1 MAWFEWQLATRLLKE
16 GKTQSLLIA
25 SGIALGVAVIVFIT
39 ALVTGLQKTIIDRTL
54 GTQAH
59 IVVTEPDKTLKSS
72 VEGDVVFRELQPR
85 PQRTEAILNWPLLIK
100 ELSKNKEI
108 KAASPVLS
116 GAAFALRG
124 QTDKSVAIL
133 GIDPNAYNQIIPI
146 KNYIKQGQMR
156 LNSDEAMIGQRLADD
171 LGVRVGDSI
180 SLLTASNRSIS
191 VRITAIFEFGI
202 KDLDR
207 RWVYL
212 SLRSAQNLLD
222 LQGQITGIDLQV
234 YTLFNAEI
242 IAQQLQQQYPIKA
255 ESWMSSNQQ
264 LMTAL
269 KSQTASTSLIRFFVL
284 ISVAFGIASV
294 LAIAV
299 VQKQKEIGILRAM
312 GLSQRSVLVVFL
324 IQGGLLGFLGS
335 VLGSLGGMGLGK
347 FFGLVARSATGEP
360 LFQLALTQELFIST
374 MFVATLTGLISAA
387 MPAYRAA
394 KLDPVQAIR
403 YG

>member
-1 MAWFEWQLATRLLKE
+1 
-16 GKTQSLLIA
+16 
-25 SGIALGVAVIVFIT
+25 
-39 ALVTGLQKTIIDRTL
+39 
-54 GTQAH
+54 
-59 IVVTEPDKTLKSS
+59 
-72 VEGDVVFRELQPR
+72 
-85 PQRTEAILNWPLLIK
+85 
-100 ELSKNKEI
+100 
-108 KAASPVLS
+108 VLS

-124 QTDKSVAIL
+124 QADKSVAIL
-133 GIDPNAYNQIIPI
+133 GIDPTAYQQIIPL
-146 KNYIKQGQMR
+146 KDYIKQGQLR

-171 LGVRVGDSI
+171 LGLKIGDSI
-180 SLLTASNRSIS
+180 VLLAANNRQIT
-191 VRITAIFEFGI
+191 VRVTAIFEFGI

-234 YTLFNAEI
+234 YTLFDAEK
-242 IAQQLQQQYPIKA
+242 IAQQLQQQYPIQA

-269 KSQTASTSLIRFFVL
+269 KSQTASTTLIRFFVL

-312 GLSQRSVLVVFL
+312 GLSQNSVLVVFL
-324 IQGGLLGFLGS
+324 IQGGLLGLVGS
-335 VLGSLGGMGLGK
+335 ILGSLGGVGLGQL
-347 FFGLVARSATGEP
+347 FSLVARSATGEP

-374 MFVATLTGLISAA
+374 MCIATVTGLISAA

>member
-85 PQRTEAILNWPLLIK
+85 PQRTEAILNWPLLIQ

-133 GIDPNAYNQIIPI
+133 GIDPSAYNKIIPL
-146 KNYIKQGQMR
+146 KDYIKQGQMR

-269 KSQTASTSLIRFFVL
+269 KSQTASTTLIRFFVL

>member
-1 MAWFEWQLATRLLKE
+1 VLIIKFIPLK
-16 GKTQSLLIA
+16 
-25 SGIALGVAVIVFIT
+25 
-39 ALVTGLQKTIIDRTL
+39 D
-54 GTQAH
+54 
-59 IVVTEPDKTLKSS
+59 
-72 VEGDVVFRELQPR
+72 
-85 PQRTEAILNWPLLIK
+85 
-100 ELSKNKEI
+100 
-108 KAASPVLS
+108 
-116 GAAFALRG
+116 
-124 QTDKSVAIL
+124 
-133 GIDPNAYNQIIPI
+133 
-146 KNYIKQGQMR
+146 YIKQGQMR

-234 YTLFNAEI
+234 YTFFNAEI

-269 KSQTASTSLIRFFVL
+269 KSQTASTTLIRFFVL

-347 FFGLVARSATGEP
+347 FFSIGRAQCYRRTV
-360 LFQLALTQELFIST
+360 IST
-374 MFVATLTGLISAA
+374 GTDSRIV
-387 MPAYRAA
+387 Y
-394 KLDPVQAIR
+394 
-403 YG
+403 

>member
-39 ALVTGLQKTIIDRTL
+39 ALVTGLQKTIIERTL

-72 VEGDVVFRELQPR
+72 VEGDVVFRQLQPR
-85 PQRTEAILNWPLLIK
+85 PQRTEAILNWPLLIQ

-133 GIDPNAYNQIIPI
+133 GIDPNAYNKIIPL
-146 KNYIKQGQMR
+146 KDYIKQGQMR

-269 KSQTASTSLIRFFVL
+269 KSQTASTTLIRFFVL

-312 GLSQRSVLVVFL
+312 GLSQRSVLSGVFNSRWF
-324 IQGGLLGFLGS
+324 I
-335 VLGSLGGMGLGK
+335 
-347 FFGLVARSATGEP
+347 R
-360 LFQLALTQELFIST
+360 LFRLCT
-374 MFVATLTGLISAA
+374 
-387 MPAYRAA
+387 
-394 KLDPVQAIR
+394 
-403 YG
+403 

>member
-59 IVVTEPDKTLKSS
+59 IVLTEPDKTLKAS
-72 VEGDVVFRELQPR
+72 VEGDVVFRQLQPR
-85 PQRTEAILNWPLLIK
+85 PQRIETILNWPLLIQ

-124 QTDKSVAIL
+124 QSDKSVAIL
-133 GIDPNAYNQIIPI
+133 GIDPSAYNRIIPI
-146 KNYIKQGQMR
+146 KDYIKQGQMR

-171 LGVRVGDSI
+171 LGVRIGDSI

-269 KSQTASTSLIRFFVL
+269 KSQTASTTLIRFFVL

>member
-59 IVVTEPDKTLKSS
+59 IVLTEPDKTLKAS
-72 VEGDVVFRELQPR
+72 VEGDVVFRQLQPR
-85 PQRTEAILNWPLLIK
+85 PQRIETILNWPLLIQ

-124 QTDKSVAIL
+124 QSDKSVAIL
-133 GIDPNAYNQIIPI
+133 GIDPSAYNRIIPI
-146 KNYIKQGQMR
+146 KDYIKQGQMR

-171 LGVRVGDSI
+171 LGVRIGDSI

-269 KSQTASTSLIRFFVL
+269 KSQTASTTLIRFFVL

-312 GLSQRSVLVVFL
+312 GLSQGSVLVVFL

-335 VLGSLGGMGLGK
+335 VLGSLGGIGLGK

>member
-39 ALVTGLQKTIIDRTL
+39 ALVTGLQQTIIERTL

-72 VEGDVVFRELQPR
+72 VEGDVVFRELQTR
-85 PQRTEAILNWPLLIK
+85 PQRTEAILNWPLLIQ

-335 VLGSLGGMGLGK
+335 VLGSLGGIGLGK

>member
-39 ALVTGLQKTIIDRTL
+39 ALVTGLQQTIINRTL

-59 IVVTEPDKTLKSS
+59 IVLTEPDKTLKPS
-72 VEGDVVFRELQPR
+72 VAGDAVFRETQPR
-85 PQRTEAILNWPLLIK
+85 PQRIEPILNWSLLLK
-100 ELSKNKEI
+100 ELSKNKDI

-124 QTDKSVAIL
+124 QSDKSVAVL
-133 GIDPNAYNQIIPI
+133 GIDPSAYNKIIPL
-146 KNYIKQGQMR
+146 KDYIKQGQLR
-156 LNSDEAMIGQRLADD
+156 LNSNEAMIGTRLADD
-171 LGVRVGDSI
+171 LGVRVGDNI
-180 SLLTASNRSIS
+180 NLLTASNRQIS

-242 IAQQLQQQYPIKA
+242 IAQQIQQQYPIKA

-269 KSQTASTSLIRFFVL
+269 KSQTASTTLIRFFVL

-324 IQGGLLGFLGS
+324 IQGGLLGFVGS
-335 VLGSLGGMGLGK
+335 MLGSLGGMGLGK
-347 FFGLVARSATGEP
+347 IFSIVARSPSGEP
-360 LFQLALTQELFIST
+360 LFILALSQELFIST
-374 MFVATLTGLISAA
+374 MIVATVTGLISAA

>member
-1 MAWFEWQLATRLLKE
+1 MVWFEWQLATRLLKE

-59 IVVTEPDKTLKSS
+59 IVITEPDKVLQPSLT
-72 VEGDVVFRELQPR
+72 GDVIFRQLQPR
-85 PQRTEAILNWPLLIK
+85 PQRSEPILNWPLL
-100 ELSKNKEI
+100 SKALAKNSQI
-108 KAASPVLS
+108 KAVSPVLS

-124 QTDKSVAIL
+124 QADKSVAIL
-133 GIDPNAYNQIIPI
+133 GIDPTAYQQIIPL
-146 KNYIKQGQMR
+146 KDYIKQGQLR

-171 LGVRVGDSI
+171 LGLKIGDSI
-180 SLLTASNRSIS
+180 VLLAANNRQIT
-191 VRITAIFEFGI
+191 VRVTAIFEFGI

-234 YTLFNAEI
+234 YTLFDAEK
-242 IAQQLQQQYPIKA
+242 IAQQLQQQYPIQA

-269 KSQTASTSLIRFFVL
+269 KSQTASTTLIRFFVL

-312 GLSQRSVLVVFL
+312 GLSQNSVLVVFL
-324 IQGGLLGFLGS
+324 IQGGLLGLVGS
-335 VLGSLGGMGLGK
+335 ILGSLGGVGLGQL
-347 FFGLVARSATGEP
+347 FSLVARSATGEP

-374 MFVATLTGLISAA
+374 MSIATVTGLISAA

>member
-39 ALVTGLQKTIIDRTL
+39 ALVTGLQQTIIERTL

-85 PQRTEAILNWPLLIK
+85 PQRTEAILNWPLLIQ

-124 QTDKSVAIL
+124 QSDKSVAIL
-133 GIDPNAYNQIIPI
+133 GIDPSAYNRIIPI
-146 KNYIKQGQMR
+146 KDYIKQGQMR

-269 KSQTASTSLIRFFVL
+269 KSQTASTTLIRFFVL

>member
-39 ALVTGLQKTIIDRTL
+39 ALVTGLQQTIIERTL

-85 PQRTEAILNWPLLIK
+85 PQRTEAILNWPLLIQ

-335 VLGSLGGMGLGK
+335 ILGSLGGMGLGK
-347 FFGLVARSATGEP
+347 MFSIVRVVLQASRYFNSHSLKSY
-360 LFQLALTQELFIST
+360 LLAPCL
-374 MFVATLTGLISAA
+374 
-387 MPAYRAA
+387 
-394 KLDPVQAIR
+394 
-403 YG
+403 

>member
-16 GKTQSLLIA
+16 GKIQSLLIA

-39 ALVTGLQKTIIDRTL
+39 ALVTGLQKTIIERTL

-72 VEGDVVFRELQPR
+72 IEGDVIFRQLQPR
-85 PQRTEAILNWPLLIK
+85 PQRTEAILNWPLLIQ
-100 ELSKNKEI
+100 ELSKSKEV

-124 QTDKSVAIL
+124 QSDKSVAIL
-133 GIDPNAYNQIIPI
+133 GIDPNAYNKIIPL
-146 KNYIKQGQMR
+146 KDYIKQGQMR

-171 LGVRVGDSI
+171 LGVRVGDNI
-180 SLLTASNRSIS
+180 LLLTATNRSIS
-191 VRITAIFEFGI
+191 VRVTGIFEFGI

-234 YTLFNAEI
+234 YTLFNAEA

-269 KSQTASTSLIRFFVL
+269 KSQTASTTLIRFFVL

-312 GLSQRSVLVVFL
+312 GLSQRSVLIVFL

-347 FFGLVARSATGEP
+347 IFGLVARSATGEP

-374 MFVATLTGLISAA
+374 MLVATLTGLISAA

>member
-59 IVVTEPDKTLKSS
+59 IVLTEPDKTLKSS
-72 VEGDVVFRELQPR
+72 VEGDVVFRQLQPR
-85 PQRTEAILNWPLLIK
+85 PQRIETILNWPLLIQ

-133 GIDPNAYNQIIPI
+133 GIDPSAYNRIIPI
-146 KNYIKQGQMR
+146 KDYIKQGQMR

-222 LQGQITGIDLQV
+222 LQGQITDR
-234 YTLFNAEI
+234 
-242 IAQQLQQQYPIKA
+242 
-255 ESWMSSNQQ
+255 
-264 LMTAL
+264 
-269 KSQTASTSLIRFFVL
+269 KS
-284 ISVAFGIASV
+284 
-294 LAIAV
+294 V
-299 VQKQKEIGILRAM
+299 V
-312 GLSQRSVLVVFL
+312 
-324 IQGGLLGFLGS
+324 
-335 VLGSLGGMGLGK
+335 
-347 FFGLVARSATGEP
+347 
-360 LFQLALTQELFIST
+360 
-374 MFVATLTGLISAA
+374 
-387 MPAYRAA
+387 
-394 KLDPVQAIR
+394 
-403 YG
+403 

>member
-16 GKTQSLLIA
+16 GKIQSLLIA

-39 ALVTGLQKTIIDRTL
+39 ALVTGLQKTIIERTL

-72 VEGDVVFRELQPR
+72 IEGDVIFRQLQPR
-85 PQRTEAILNWPLLIK
+85 PQRTEAILNWPLLIQEISKSK
-100 ELSKNKEI
+100 EV

-124 QTDKSVAIL
+124 QSDKSVAIL
-133 GIDPNAYNQIIPI
+133 GIDPNAYNKIIPL
-146 KNYIKQGQMR
+146 KDYIKQGQMR

-171 LGVRVGDSI
+171 LGVRVGDNI
-180 SLLTASNRSIS
+180 LLLTATNRSIS

-234 YTLFNAEI
+234 YTLFNAEA

-269 KSQTASTSLIRFFVL
+269 KSQTASTTLIRFFVL

-312 GLSQRSVLVVFL
+312 GLSQRSVLIVFL

-347 FFGLVARSATGEP
+347 IFGLVARSATGEP

-374 MFVATLTGLISAA
+374 MLVATLTGLISAA

>member
-16 GKTQSLLIA
+16 GKIQSLLIA

-39 ALVTGLQKTIIDRTL
+39 ALVTGLQKTIIERTL

-72 VEGDVVFRELQPR
+72 IEGDVIFRQLQPR
-85 PQRTEAILNWPLLIK
+85 PQRTEAILNWPLLIQ
-100 ELSKNKEI
+100 ELSKSKEV

-124 QTDKSVAIL
+124 QSDKSVAIL
-133 GIDPNAYNQIIPI
+133 GIDPNAYNKIIPL
-146 KNYIKQGQMR
+146 KDYIKQGQMR

-180 SLLTASNRSIS
+180 SLLTATNRSIS
-191 VRITAIFEFGI
+191 VRVTGIFEFGI

-234 YTLFNAEI
+234 YTLFNAEA

-269 KSQTASTSLIRFFVL
+269 KSQTASTTLIRFFVL

-312 GLSQRSVLVVFL
+312 GLSQRSVLIVFL

-347 FFGLVARSATGEP
+347 IFGLVARSATGEP

-374 MFVATLTGLISAA
+374 MLVATLTGLISAA

>member
-59 IVVTEPDKTLKSS
+59 IVLTEPDKTLKSS
-72 VEGDVVFRELQPR
+72 VEGDVVFRQIQPR
-85 PQRTEAILNWPLLIK
+85 PQRIETILNWPLLIQ

-124 QTDKSVAIL
+124 QSDKSVAIL
-133 GIDPNAYNQIIPI
+133 GIDPSAYNRIIPI
-146 KNYIKQGQMR
+146 KDYIKQGQMR

-171 LGVRVGDSI
+171 LGVRIGDSI

-269 KSQTASTSLIRFFVL
+269 KSQTASTTLIRFFVL

>member
-39 ALVTGLQKTIIDRTL
+39 ALVTGLQQTIFERTL

-85 PQRTEAILNWPLLIK
+85 PQRTEAILNWPLLIQ

-335 VLGSLGGMGLGK
+335 VLGSLGGIGLGK

>member
-85 PQRTEAILNWPLLIK
+85 PQRTEAILNWPLLIQ

-264 LMTAL
+264 LVTAL

-335 VLGSLGGMGLGK
+335 ILGSLGGMGLGK
-347 FFGLVARSATGEP
+347 MFSIVARSATGEP

>member
-1 MAWFEWQLATRLLKE
+1 
-16 GKTQSLLIA
+16 
-25 SGIALGVAVIVFIT
+25 
-39 ALVTGLQKTIIDRTL
+39 
-54 GTQAH
+54 
-59 IVVTEPDKTLKSS
+59 
-72 VEGDVVFRELQPR
+72 
-85 PQRTEAILNWPLLIK
+85 
-100 ELSKNKEI
+100 
-108 KAASPVLS
+108 
-116 GAAFALRG
+116 
-124 QTDKSVAIL
+124 
-133 GIDPNAYNQIIPI
+133 
-146 KNYIKQGQMR
+146 MR

-299 VQKQKEIGILRAM
+299 VQKQKEIGKKQMRFEFEKKVIAD
-312 GLSQRSVLVVFL
+312 
-324 IQGGLLGFLGS
+324 
-335 VLGSLGGMGLGK
+335 SLK
-347 FFGLVARSATGEP
+347 VNEEKKI
-360 LFQLALTQELFIST
+360 TQEKLKQE
-374 MFVATLTGLISAA
+374 AT
-387 MPAYRAA
+387 
-394 KLDPVQAIR
+394 IR
-403 YG
+403 YSLFFFIILFNKLGCLNKSLNSLIF

>member
-16 GKTQSLLIA
+16 GKIQSLLIA

-39 ALVTGLQKTIIDRTL
+39 ALVTGLQKTIIERTL

-72 VEGDVVFRELQPR
+72 IEGDVIFRQLQPR
-85 PQRTEAILNWPLLIK
+85 PQRTEAILNWPLLIQ
-100 ELSKNKEI
+100 ELSKSKEV

-124 QTDKSVAIL
+124 QSDKSVAIL
-133 GIDPNAYNQIIPI
+133 GIDPNAYNKIIPL
-146 KNYIKQGQMR
+146 KDYIKQGQMR

-171 LGVRVGDSI
+171 LGVRVGDNI
-180 SLLTASNRSIS
+180 LLLTATNRSIS

-234 YTLFNAEI
+234 YTLFNAEA

-269 KSQTASTSLIRFFVL
+269 KSQTASTTLIRFFVL

-312 GLSQRSVLVVFL
+312 GLSQRSVLIVFL

-347 FFGLVARSATGEP
+347 IFGLVARSATGEP

-374 MFVATLTGLISAA
+374 MLVATLTGLISAA

>member
-39 ALVTGLQKTIIDRTL
+39 ALVTGLQQTIIERTL

-85 PQRTEAILNWPLLIK
+85 PQRTEAILNWPLLIQ

-335 VLGSLGGMGLGK
+335 VLGSLGGIGLGK

>member
-59 IVVTEPDKTLKSS
+59 IVLTEPDKTLKSS
-72 VEGDVVFRELQPR
+72 VEGDVVFRQLQPR
-85 PQRTEAILNWPLLIK
+85 PQRIETILNWPLLIQ

-124 QTDKSVAIL
+124 QSDKSVAIL
-133 GIDPNAYNQIIPI
+133 GIDPSAYNRIIPI
-146 KNYIKQGQMR
+146 KDYIKQGQMR

-171 LGVRVGDSI
+171 LGVRIGDSI

-269 KSQTASTSLIRFFVL
+269 KSQTASTTLIRFFVL

-347 FFGLVARSATGEP
+347 FFSMVARSATGEP

>member
-39 ALVTGLQKTIIDRTL
+39 ALVTGLQQTIIERTL

-85 PQRTEAILNWPLLIK
+85 PQRTEAILNWPLLIQ

-133 GIDPNAYNQIIPI
+133 GIDPSAYNKIIPL
-146 KNYIKQGQMR
+146 KDYIKQGQMR

-269 KSQTASTSLIRFFVL
+269 KSQTASTTLIRFFVL

-335 VLGSLGGMGLGK
+335 VLGSLGGIGLGK

>member
-85 PQRTEAILNWPLLIK
+85 PQRTEAILNWPLLIQ

-335 VLGSLGGMGLGK
+335 ILGSLGGMGLGK
-347 FFGLVARSATGEP
+347 MFSIVARSATGEP

>member
-39 ALVTGLQKTIIDRTL
+39 ALVTGLQQTIINRTL

-59 IVVTEPDKTLKSS
+59 IVLTEPDKTLKSS
-72 VEGDVVFRELQPR
+72 VEGDAVFREIQPR
-85 PQRTEAILNWPLLIK
+85 PQRIEAILNWPLLLK
-100 ELSKNKEI
+100 ELSKNKDI

-124 QTDKSVAIL
+124 QADKSVAVL
-133 GIDPNAYNQIIPI
+133 GIDPAAYNKIIPL
-146 KNYIKQGQMR
+146 KDYIKQGQLR
-156 LNSDEAMIGQRLADD
+156 LNSNEAMIGTRLADD

-180 SLLTASNRSIS
+180 NLLTASNRQIS
-191 VRITAIFEFGI
+191 VRVTAIFEFGI

-234 YTLFNAEI
+234 YTLFNAET
-242 IAQQLQQQYPIKA
+242 IAQQIQQQYPIKA

-269 KSQTASTSLIRFFVL
+269 KSQTASTTLIRVFVL

-312 GLSQRSVLVVFL
+312 GLSQHSVLVVFL

-347 FFGLVARSATGEP
+347 IFSLVARSSTGEP
-360 LFQLALTQELFIST
+360 LFILVLNQELFIST
-374 MFVATLTGLISAA
+374 MIVATVTGLISAA

>member
-39 ALVTGLQKTIIDRTL
+39 ALVTGLQQTIIERTL

-85 PQRTEAILNWPLLIK
+85 PQRTEAILNWPLLIQ

-335 VLGSLGGMGLGK
+335 ILGSLGGMGLGK
-347 FFGLVARSATGEP
+347 MFSIVVRSATGEP

>member
-1 MAWFEWQLATRLLKE
+1 MVWFEWQLATRLLKE

-39 ALVTGLQKTIIDRTL
+39 ALVTGLQQTIIDRTL

-59 IVVTEPDKTLKSS
+59 IVITEPDKVLQPSLT
-72 VEGDVVFRELQPR
+72 GDVIFRQLQPR
-85 PQRTEAILNWPLLIK
+85 PQRSEPILNWPLL
-100 ELSKNKEI
+100 SKQLAKNPQI
-108 KAASPVLS
+108 KAVSPVLS

-124 QTDKSVAIL
+124 QADKSVAIL
-133 GIDPNAYNQIIPI
+133 GIDPTAYQQIIPL
-146 KNYIKQGQMR
+146 KDYIKQGQLR

-171 LGVRVGDSI
+171 LGLKIGDSI
-180 SLLTASNRSIS
+180 VLLAANNRQIT
-191 VRITAIFEFGI
+191 VRVTAIFEFGI

-234 YTLFNAEI
+234 YTLFDAEK
-242 IAQQLQQQYPIKA
+242 IAQQLQQQYPIQA

-269 KSQTASTSLIRFFVL
+269 KSQTASTTLIRFFVL

-312 GLSQRSVLVVFL
+312 GLSQNSVLVVFL
-324 IQGGLLGFLGS
+324 IQGGLLGLVGS
-335 VLGSLGGMGLGK
+335 ILGSLGGVGLGQL
-347 FFGLVARSATGEP
+347 FSLVARSATGEP

-374 MFVATLTGLISAA
+374 MSIATVTGLISAA